1 MPQNNWDVSSGRTCC
16 QCVLPD
22 FCQGGLHMLDSGIQ
36 PGRKKADKIYN
47 WLRAYIDENKFSSNQ
62 RLPSENELCRR
73 LDVSRETVR
82 AAMARLV
89 EENLVTRVKGSGT
102 YINKDAAVSGPV
114 RSLNAEYKIGLIL
127 QGQDSHAN
135 SRLIDGIRDVM
146 SDTDVDL
153 QIFFTDNK
161 FSNERNC
168 LDVVAHQGFDGFIVD
183 GVKASLLNPNL
194 DCYRNIFAKKI
205 PVIFYNNYYKELN
218 YPRVINNDYK
228 CARELIGLLTR
239 AGHKKIAGIFVYDN
253 YQSIEKFRGYV
264 GSLRSAGLKFE
275 DDYIKW
281 CISNE
286 AHADGFY
293 KEIGKFLKGLPKCTA
308 IVC

>member
-102 YINKDAAVSGPV
+102 YINKDAAVSGPA
-114 RSLNAEYKIGLIL
+114 RSLNA
-127 QGQDSHAN
+127 
-135 SRLIDGIRDVM
+135 
-146 SDTDVDL
+146 
-153 QIFFTDNK
+153 
-161 FSNERNC
+161 
-168 LDVVAHQGFDGFIVD
+168 
-183 GVKASLLNPNL
+183 
-194 DCYRNIFAKKI
+194 
-205 PVIFYNNYYKELN
+205 
-218 YPRVINNDYK
+218 
-228 CARELIGLLTR
+228 
-239 AGHKKIAGIFVYDN
+239 
-253 YQSIEKFRGYV
+253 
-264 GSLRSAGLKFE
+264 
-275 DDYIKW
+275 DD
-281 CISNE
+281 
-286 AHADGFY
+286 
-293 KEIGKFLKGLPKCTA
+293 
-308 IVC
+308 

>member
-102 YINKDAAVSGPV
+102 YINKDAAVSGPA

-146 SDTDVDL
+146 TDTDVDL

-205 PVIFYNNYYKELN
+205 PVIFYNNYYK
-218 YPRVINNDYK
+218 
-228 CARELIGLLTR
+228 
-239 AGHKKIAGIFVYDN
+239 
-253 YQSIEKFRGYV
+253 
-264 GSLRSAGLKFE
+264 
-275 DDYIKW
+275 
-281 CISNE
+281 
-286 AHADGFY
+286 
-293 KEIGKFLKGLPKCTA
+293 
-308 IVC
+308 